1 MLNPANRHLRGD
13 TKQNL
18 ILSALELFAEQGID
32 AVSMRTINQA
42 AGTRNASA
50 VHYHFGSK
58 LGIIEAII
66 DFVLGQLDAYRVDNL
81 AKLEKRLAEGETPT
95 PREVIWAMFHPYV
108 LLQREPG
115 FGRSAIR
122 FLARLQTEM
131 SPEIQ
136 AIMNRDPQR
145 AAQRFD
151 ALLGAVLPHLPDDVR
166 RTRLL
171 YCWTLTVHGFA
182 RAESWGHTRFGSLV
196 PATAEAAT
204 RRFFD
209 YLAGGLEAPVTEDN
223 PGEAT

>member
-1 MLNPANRHLRGD
+1 MGPEKHATRGD

-18 ILSALELFAEQGID
+18 ILSALELFANQGID

-66 DFVLGQLDAYRVDNL
+66 EFVLGQLDAHRVDNL
-81 AKLEKRLAEGETPT
+81 AKLEARLASGDTPT
-95 PREVIWAMFHPYV
+95 PREVIWAMFNPYV
-108 LLQREPG
+108 MLQHEPG
-115 FGRSAIR
+115 FGRAAIR

-131 SPEIQ
+131 SPEIR

-145 AAQRFD
+145 TAQRFD

-182 RAESWGHTRFGSLV
+182 RAETWEHTRFGSLM
-196 PATAEAAT
+196 PPTPEAAT
-204 RRFFD
+204 QRFFD
-209 YLAGGLEAPVTEDN
+209 YLAGGMEAPITENAD
-223 PGEAT
+223 AFS